1 MRGVYEPVGSNP
13 DYPEHPLGVML
24 NELPL
29 GTVLEAQTKH
39 HTYHLENRGKGN
51 VLISGHPTYCPEP
64 VLVQFYRAGEG
75 SPMFKFLRVTRAAN
89 GVPASDVRT
98 SQHPSRPGDSGSR
111 IREVSHVRNRGQ
123 NARKSCVKSSN

>member
-13 DYPEHPLGVML
+13 DCPEHPLGVML

-39 HTYHLENRGKGN
+39 HTYHLENRGEGN

-75 SPMFKFLRVTRAAN
+75 SPMFKFLRV
-89 GVPASDVRT
+89 VPGLRMEFRHPTFGLVSTSPVRE
-98 SQHPSRPGDSGSR
+98 
-111 IREVSHVRNRGQ
+111 IREV
-123 NARKSCVKSSN
+123 APTKSVM